1 MEDVKKLRG
10 SLRLSYT
17 LADKGARR
25 RWKAMDEKPFVRSL
39 GALTGGQAVQMVRA
53 GLEAIYCS
61 GWQVAADANT
71 AAQTFPDQSLYPA
84 DSVPKLVKR
93 SNNDMMN
100 QSVEACL
107 QNLSELPPIPAE
119 LRKATIDINIVM
131 QL

>member
-1 MEDVKKLRG
+1 MIGDQPLRV
-10 SLRLSYT
+10 T
-17 LADKGARR
+17 
-25 RWKAMDEKPFVRSL
+25 V
-39 GALTGGQAVQMVRA
+39 ALTIRA
-53 GLEAIYCS
+53 DGSIAMRRM
-61 GWQVAADANT
+61 
-71 AAQTFPDQSLYPA
+71 
-84 DSVPKLVKR
+84 VKR